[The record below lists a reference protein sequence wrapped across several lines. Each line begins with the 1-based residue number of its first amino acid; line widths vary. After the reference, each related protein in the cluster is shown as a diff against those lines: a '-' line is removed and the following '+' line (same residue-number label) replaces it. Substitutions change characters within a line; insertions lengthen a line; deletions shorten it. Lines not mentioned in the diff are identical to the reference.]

1 MLNLTSHSF
10 NQKDEPILQQLQN
23 HLQYLSQDK
32 KAAKPCVRA
41 CAIAMTAIYEA
52 TEPSAIEFDHVCDCC
67 PKFNKAI
74 ALLQDLSKPGL
85 LAVARAIAEELAVL
99 EQLQGASR

>member
-10 NQKDEPILQQLQN
+10 NQKDEPILQQLEI

-32 KAAKPCVRA
+32 KAAIAMAAIYEATEPSAVDFDHVCDHCSYFNKAKPCVRA
-41 CAIAMTAIYEA
+41 CAIA
-52 TEPSAIEFDHVCDCC
+52 
-67 PKFNKAI
+67 
-74 ALLQDLSKPGL
+74 LLQDLSHWGL

-99 EQLQGASR
+99 EQLQGAGR

>member
-1 MLNLTSHSF
+1 MLNLISYSL
-10 NQKDEPILQQLQN
+10 NIKDEPVLHQLET

-32 KAAKPCVRA
+32 KAA
-41 CAIAMTAIYEA
+41 IAMAAIYEA
-52 TEPSAIEFDHVCDCC
+52 TEPSAVDFDHVCDCC

-99 EQLQGASR
+99 EQLQGLGR

>member
-10 NQKDEPILQQLQN
+10 NPKDEPVLQQLEI
-23 HLQYLSQDK
+23 HLYHLSQDK
-32 KAAKPCVRA
+32 KA
-41 CAIAMTAIYEA
+41 AIAMTAIYEA
-52 TEPSAIEFDHVCDCC
+52 TEPNAIDFDHVCDHC

>member
-1 MLNLTSHSF
+1 MPLLTSHSF

-32 KAAKPCVRA
+32 KAA
-41 CAIAMTAIYEA
+41 IAMAAIYEA
-52 TEPSAIEFDHVCDCC
+52 TKPNAVDFDHVCDCC

-74 ALLQDLSKPGL
+74 ASLQDLSKPGL
-85 LAVARAIAEELAVL
+85 LAVARAITEELAVL

>member
-1 MLNLTSHSF
+1 MLNLTSHSL
-10 NQKDEPILQQLQN
+10 NPKDEPILQQLET

-32 KAAKPCVRA
+32 KAAI
-41 CAIAMTAIYEA
+41 AIITLYEA
-52 TEPSAIEFDHVCDCC
+52 TEPSAVDFDHICNRC

-74 ALLQDLSKPGL
+74 ASLQDLSKPGL

-99 EQLQGASR
+99 EQLQGESR

>member
-1 MLNLTSHSF
+1 MLNLTSHSL
-10 NQKDEPILQQLQN
+10 NPKDEPTLQQIQN
-23 HLQYLSQDK
+23 YLHHLSQNK
-32 KAAKPCVRA
+32 KAA
-41 CAIAMTAIYEA
+41 IAMAAIYEA

-85 LAVARAIAEELAVL
+85 LAVARAIAEELAVI